1 MSAENIEKMKA
12 VAKYCLRDGNTD
24 LNLTNAGLRDAD
36 MPELVR
42 LLNENPTITSVN
54 LSDNNFR
61 DGLGV
66 LAECKFVTSLDM
78 SCCDVADKT
87 AVALAASN
95 IRYLGFGAAHQLTDV
110 GARALLE
117 RTRENSVVN
126 IVNCK
131 RVSDELKEAIK
142 AKNATSK
149 ARIAEAQKK
158 TVCQRIVS
166 FWSSEET
173 GGSKPS
179 SSQNTF
185 KKK

>member
-1 MSAENIEKMKA
+1 MSAENMEKMRA
-12 VAKYCLRDGNTD
+12 VVKYCLRDGKTN

-66 LAECKFVTSLDM
+66 LAACKFVTSLNM

-95 IRYLGFGAAHQLTDV
+95 IRYLGFGAAHQLTDA
-110 GARALLE
+110 GAKALLE
-117 RTRENSVVN
+117 RVCENSVVN
-126 IVNCK
+126 VSNCK
-131 RVSDELKEAIK
+131 RVSEELKEAIE
-142 AKNATSK
+142 AKNAISK

-158 TVCQRIVS
+158 TLCQRIVS
-166 FWSSEET
+166 FWSSEE
-173 GGSKPS
+173 S
-179 SSQNTF
+179 SAQKSASAQNTF